1 MAAEILGLVRTD
13 TAFEML
19 QELLADPNAE
29 TRRKAISSIES
40 FASADALRVLHTH
53 QDADAKTQRQ
63 LLRSRNQLKRRL
75 QRKSSSTRRSPSA
88 IYSISPLVLLSQA
101 PGKPIFTERELSA
114 AIVPGL
120 IADISSSRRYAVE
133 LGLLQRQ
140 GDVYRLSGMGTA
152 AHWVEGYLQAGLER
166 YAGQLSDRQALGL
179 GRAR

>member
-1 MAAEILGLVRTD
+1 VLQARQD
-13 TAFEML
+13 T
-19 QELLADPNAE
+19 
-29 TRRKAISSIES
+29 
-40 FASADALRVLHTH
+40 
-53 QDADAKTQRQ
+53 DAKTQRQ

-75 QRKSSSTRRSPSA
+75 QRKAGTTRRSPNA
-88 IYSISPLVLLSQA
+88 TYAISPLVLLSQA

-114 AIVPGL
+114 AIAPGL

-166 YAGQLSDRQALGL
+166 YSDQPSDCQALGL
-179 GRAR
+179 GRARENRNR